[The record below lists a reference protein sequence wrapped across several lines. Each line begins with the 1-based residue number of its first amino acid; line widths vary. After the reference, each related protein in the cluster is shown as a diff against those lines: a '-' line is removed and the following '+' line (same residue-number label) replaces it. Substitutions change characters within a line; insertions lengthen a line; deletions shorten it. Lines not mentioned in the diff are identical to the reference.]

1 MEYISTISITRWAGT
16 NSLIRKKMIWSSIL
30 GKYVIGWIFL
40 NVENL
45 TLLNNVRFLL
55 SNIRFSTS
63 FRHLS
68 DKRKIQP
75 FALPTLLIPNP

>member
-16 NSLIRKKMIWSSIL
+16 NSLFRKKMNWSSIL

-40 NVENL
+40 NVGTMSELCTYVKNL

-55 SNIRFSTS
+55 SNIRFSSS
-63 FRHLS
+63 F
-68 DKRKIQP
+68 
-75 FALPTLLIPNP
+75 